1 MELARSVVGVA
12 KQFNVSFMGLAGT
25 AHQVAAQELGVKFI
39 AGRSGELS
47 LSLIP
52 YCLVSLLRGGKAY
65 RRLFFFLSE
74 EWFADLDYSPEGKLL
89 ITKYVPIF
97 VGPGTIKQTSI
108 PLIFN
113 ITCRKHDPLSL
124 EEVESRVSTN
134 RTFRASRR
142 ADSDNE
148 KKNNNLR

>member
-1 MELARSVVGVA
+1 MCLSWVWRALHIKLQRKNSVWNLLQVGPGF
-12 KQFNVSFMGLAGT
+12 KP
-25 AHQVAAQELGVKFI
+25 
-39 AGRSGELS
+39 
-47 LSLIP
+47 IP
-52 YCLVSLLRGGKAY
+52 YSLLPRLSFLRGKS
-65 RRLFFFLSE
+65 LPSSNFVLSFSE

-148 KKNNNLR
+148 KKNNNLRWSGCFLMG